1 LVRKHASHGF
11 SVLLAETLFNLQ
23 RSDMVE
29 VVVRE
34 RVGDG
39 ELLSF
44 AFELL
49 GGVFK

>member
-1 LVRKHASHGF
+1 
-11 SVLLAETLFNLQ
+11 
-23 RSDMVE
+23 MVE
-29 VVVRE
+29 VVERE

-49 GGVFK
+49 GGVFKQELDSPCP

>member
-23 RSDMVE
+23 RSDMV

-34 RVGDG
+34 RVCDG

-44 AFELL
+44 GFELL

>member
-1 LVRKHASHGF
+1 
-11 SVLLAETLFNLQ
+11 
-23 RSDMVE
+23 MV
-29 VVVRE
+29 VMVRE

-49 GGVFK
+49 GGIFKQERDSSCP